1 MAFVAFPAWQMPFG
15 GHQQIARSA
24 VLSHLPFV
32 HLLPAA
38 LYRALLRA
46 FGESRATEAELMA
59 IKSTCCTIEV
69 FERCAARAGLVVA
82 DRCLWL
88 VNPHYETKFGLRPR
102 RLCAPLA
109 ALPWVRNFFS
119 TSCWYV
125 LRLPTGCG
133 QR

>member
-1 MAFVAFPAWQMPFG
+1 
-15 GHQQIARSA
+15 
-24 VLSHLPFV
+24 
-32 HLLPAA
+32 
-38 LYRALLRA
+38 
-46 FGESRATEAELMA
+46 MA
-59 IKSTCCTIEV
+59 IKSTRCTVEA

-133 QR
+133 QRYACCGPGLMLSGRRRGSGVGRGLLFYHGLKSLL